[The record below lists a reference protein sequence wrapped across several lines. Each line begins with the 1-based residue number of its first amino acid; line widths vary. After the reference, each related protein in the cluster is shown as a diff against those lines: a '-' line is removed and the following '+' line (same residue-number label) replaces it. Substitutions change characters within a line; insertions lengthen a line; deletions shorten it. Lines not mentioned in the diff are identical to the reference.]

1 MNAVGIDVSKGK
13 STVAIYRPGDQV
25 ILSPRNFHH
34 TQTGINSL
42 IEIIKGLD
50 GETKVCMEHTGRYYE
65 PVATLFIASLF
76 WKKLQAFLENVVSPF
91 WRNVHL
97 HGVTDATPW
106 KQTFF
111 VKSC

>member
-1 MNAVGIDVSKGK
+1 MNNPLDISKDKQDNAFINGLK
-13 STVAIYRPGDQV
+13 YNIRNIIFLQYTFLPHIYRPLSYKLVGDHEV
-25 ILSPRNFHH
+25 
-34 TQTGINSL
+34 
-42 IEIIKGLD
+42 
-50 GETKVCMEHTGRYYE
+50 
-65 PVATLFIASLF
+65 FIASLF
-76 WKKLQAFLENVVSPF
+76 WKKLQTFLENVVSPF